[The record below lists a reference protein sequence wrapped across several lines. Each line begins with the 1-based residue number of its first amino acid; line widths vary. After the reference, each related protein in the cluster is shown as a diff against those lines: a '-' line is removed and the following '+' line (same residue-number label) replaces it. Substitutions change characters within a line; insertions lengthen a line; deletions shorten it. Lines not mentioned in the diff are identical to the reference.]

1 METGYVFLN
10 AKPGMK
16 KEVLVKVKEIV
27 GVKESHLVIGI
38 FDAITII
45 ERETIEELQDIYFN
59 KIDKIRGI
67 ANARLHIVACPRS
80 RK

>member
-16 KEVLVKVKEIV
+16 KDVLVKVKEIV

-38 FDAITII
+38 FDAIAII

-67 ANARLHIVACPRS
+67 ANARLHITI
-80 RK
+80 K